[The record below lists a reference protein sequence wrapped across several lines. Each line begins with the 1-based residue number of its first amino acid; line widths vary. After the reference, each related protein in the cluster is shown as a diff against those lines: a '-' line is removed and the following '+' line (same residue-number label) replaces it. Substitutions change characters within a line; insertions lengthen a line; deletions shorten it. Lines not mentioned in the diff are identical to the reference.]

1 MHQENA
7 RILLFACNQWCFPGK
22 YILRPESGHDWKN
35 TATSLHWIWVGWVHR
50 NSVCGRH
57 LPNPMGSKCQGTR
70 FELSWYRTSC
80 CNNLLQ
86 RISPVIGGCWRQL
99 DLIICLVLPGLR
111 RVQMFFAQWFGTI
124 STYTPPTADPFQ
136 YIWSLSHTKNVQK
149 PDRTPSQKQVTTYA
163 DDRLVFYATAHCHAD
178 EDVVLGGTIQ
188 LGWESAQIWC
198 QTRHLDFRWSENS
211 KQSL

>member
-1 MHQENA
+1 M
-7 RILLFACNQWCFPGK
+7 
-22 YILRPESGHDWKN
+22 PESFYPLAISCVFREN
-35 TATSLHWIWVGWVHR
+35 TFCVRNGAMIGRIPPLLSTTWIWDGCPAIQFVAD
-50 NSVCGRH
+50 SQ
-57 LPNPMGSKCQGTR
+57 NPMGSKCQGTR
-70 FELSWYRTSC
+70 FEISWYRTSC
-80 CNNLLQ
+80 RKNLLPTKNQ
-86 RISPVIGGCWRQL
+86 PSGGRML
-99 DLIICLVLPGLR
+99 ETTRSDHMPGIAWSYVR

-163 DDRLVFYATAHCHAD
+163 DDRLVFYATALCHAD

-198 QTRHLDFRWSENS
+198 QTRHLDFRWIENS